1 MLDSNFSSPSA
12 TAEQRAQRRQR
23 VLKGAAILTGVQ
35 SSEIKCAIRNMNKS
49 GAELM
54 VDIDARVPQ
63 EFLLYVPLD
72 GIAYRAVV
80 RWRKEDHIGVEFTGT
95 EPKPAWHYG

>member
-1 MLDSNFSSPSA
+1 MA
-12 TAEQRAQRRQR
+12 TEAEGGNRQEHRPR
-23 VLKGAAILTGVQ
+23 VLKGASILNGIAN
-35 SSEIKCAIRNMNKS
+35 SEVKCAVRNMHRH
-49 GAELM
+49 GAELR
-54 VDIDARVPQ
+54 VETDARVPN

-80 RWRKEDHIGVEFTGT
+80 RWRKDGRIGVTFTGT